1 MIRGVLQSTFLRL
14 SSIVFVGNLLS
25 QILIF
30 IAYALF
36 ARYFDRIEIG
46 IYTVFI
52 SLSILLAVP
61 STGRYELAS
70 MLPKQLKDSSGLLKI
85 ALGLSFVF
93 CALLFI
99 LFYLI
104 PFHSFIPRLEKINA
118 LILLLP
124 VGIFLMASFQSFI
137 IFHNKLGNFKL
148 NALFKT
154 IQALMMLGMS
164 FFLTNFWGYT
174 ATSLVMAWIIS
185 QAVLFIIYSTIELVK
200 RENHQ
205 FEELK
210 TLAINYKRYP
220 TVSMLSNFINTFSIE
235 LPNYFI
241 PAFWGAG
248 VQTLYAYGARVAGMP
263 RNFIGSA
270 IGDVFFNT
278 SSKLATEDPKQLLP
292 HLKKVSQSLILLSA
306 IIYFLGI
313 ITARFLFPLVFGE
326 EFIEAVP
333 FFQWMAAA
341 SIFLFVQSPI
351 SVISDVINR
360 LDAPLVF
367 NTVSIV
373 FKIAALLIAGYF
385 LENPVHMIML
395 YAITTG
401 LLSLFWII
409 YLQYLTKTAINKI

>member
-154 IQALMMLGMS
+154 IQAIMMLGMS

>member
-1 MIRGVLQSTFLRL
+1 MIQGVLQSTFLRL

-93 CALLFI
+93 CTLLFI
-99 LFYLI
+99 LLYLI
-104 PFHSFIPRLEKINA
+104 PFHSFIPRLEKISA

-210 TLAINYKRYP
+210 TLAVNYKRYP
-220 TVSMLSNFINTFSIE
+220 TVSMLSNFINTFSVE

-292 HLKKVSQSLILLSA
+292 HLKKVSQYLILLSA

>member
-1 MIRGVLQSTFLRL
+1 MIQGVLQSTFLRL

-93 CALLFI
+93 CTLLFI
-99 LFYLI
+99 LLYLI
-104 PFHSFIPRLEKINA
+104 PFHSFIPRLEKISA

-210 TLAINYKRYP
+210 TLAKNYKRYP

-292 HLKKVSQSLILLSA
+292 HLKKVSQYLILLSA

>member
-154 IQALMMLGMS
+154 IQAIMMLGMS

-278 SSKLATEDPKQLLP
+278 SSKLAAEDPKKLIP